1 MKAFFTIVMTA
12 ILFWACSPTKK
23 IPPVTTTVDTR
34 PKVVTPVVIEKPVSK
49 PVIASNPGMKMA
61 SINGKWRF
69 EWSSEKDFMPMAG
82 KPMPEISF
90 NETDRKVTGFTGCNR
105 FDGFFFT
112 MGEQFNFSPLAVDKK
127 SCTDVTVEKYITT
140 FFRMVG
146 AYKTQGNKVYLIHKN
161 DRSRYIVFTK

>member
-1 MKAFFTIVMTA
+1 MKAFFTIVMA
-12 ILFWACSPTKK
+12 VILFSACSPTKN
-23 IPPVTTTVDTR
+23 IPPVTTTVETR
-34 PKVVTPVVIEKPVSK
+34 PKVVPSVVTEKPVSK
-49 PVIASNPGMKMA
+49 PIITSNPGMKMSA
-61 SINGKWRF
+61 ISGKWRF
-69 EWSSEKDFMPMAG
+69 ESSSEKNFTQMTG

-127 SCTDVTVEKYITT
+127 SCADAGMEKYITA
-140 FFRMVG
+140 FLRMVG
-146 AYKTQGNKVYLIHKN
+146 AYKTEGNKVYLIHKN